1 MLKNVLNLAELVAVL
16 ILLSIATPAYAQQEP
31 RQALGSGD
39 AAVVPAPVA
48 PPPTAAEVE
57 RLRGEVDELRTVVDR
72 QARLLDELEQ
82 RLRAIGAT
90 DSTVASVAAPPTPVA
105 PQSASGAARPA
116 GDTVDTQVEELM
128 RRWGKL
134 RLVGD
139 LQARFEGFVNQ
150 GFDAPVDVAARNRM
164 RIRVRAQLAGDIGK
178 NFDWGIRL
186 ASGSFDSPISPQQT
200 FTDFYNRKPIGI
212 DRAYVHFDSKTEA
225 ANLELWVGKF
235 EAPWKRTP
243 VTFDEDVQPEG
254 LAESL
259 GVNVSKDGAL
269 SSVEFVAWQLPYRE
283 RSVGAD
289 AILYGGQFLTEW
301 KLSDAWSA
309 TLAGTFHD
317 FEQVNVI
324 PPATNVSPTL
334 VNAGFDYGTT
344 NTVVVNPFTN
354 LPEYRS
360 DYRVIDAIAELRYAS
375 LTKDG
380 RWPLVLRA
388 DWIHNTSAF
397 NNQKDGG
404 QAEVIAGRRQEQGDW
419 SFDYIFWKVEREAF
433 PSVFMDSEMVIQ
445 TNSVSHAVR
454 ARYMLRRQVE
464 FAWRYLAHRR
474 LQTTSPENRWLNHL
488 QFDVQ
493 YRF

>member
-1 MLKNVLNLAELVAVL
+1 VSLSAAGIVLAAASAL
-16 ILLSIATPAYAQQEP
+16 AQQGPQPDVESSEP
-31 RQALGSGD
+31 S
-39 AAVVPAPVA
+39 PA
-48 PPPTAAEVE
+48 TAAEVE
-57 RLRGEVDELRTVVDR
+57 RLRGEVEQLRTVVER
-72 QARLLDELEQ
+72 QERLLVALEE
-82 RLRAIGAT
+82 RLQTR
-90 DSTVASVAAPPTPVA
+90 VAAETRTGGDAPAAAPVAVA
-105 PQSASGAARPA
+105 PQAGAGAAKPA
-116 GDTVDTQVEELM
+116 ADTVDKQVEELM
-128 RRWGKL
+128 RRWGRL
-134 RLVGD
+134 RLSGD
-139 LQARFEGFVNQ
+139 IQARFEGFFNQ
-150 GFDAPVDVAARNRM
+150 GFDATADVAARNRM
-164 RIRVRAQLAGDIGK
+164 RFRVRAQLAGDIGK

-186 ASGSFDSPISPQQT
+186 ASGSFDNPISPQQT
-200 FTDFYNRKPIGI
+200 YTDFYNRKPIGI
-212 DRAYVHFDSKTEA
+212 DRAYLHFDSKTEA
-225 ANLELWVGKF
+225 ANLQLWVGKF

-243 VTFDEDVQPEG
+243 ITFDEDVQPEG
-254 LAESL
+254 LAESV
-259 GVNVSKDGAL
+259 GVEVSKDGPL
-269 SSVEFVAWQLPYRE
+269 RSIEFTAWQLPYRE

-289 AILYGGQFLTEW
+289 AVLFGGQVLTEW

-324 PPATNVSPTL
+324 PPAVNVSPTL

-360 DYRVIDAIAELRYAS
+360 DYRVIDAIAELRYAGF
-375 LTKDG
+375 TKDG
-380 RWPLVLRA
+380 RWPLLLRA

-404 QAEVIAGRRQEQGDW
+404 QAEVIVGRRQEQGDW
-419 SFDYIFWKVEREAF
+419 AFDYVFWKAEREAF
-433 PSVFMDSEMVIQ
+433 PSVFMDSEMIIQ

-464 FAWRYLAHRR
+464 FAWRYFAHRR
-474 LQTTSPENRWLNHL
+474 LQTTAPENRWLNHL